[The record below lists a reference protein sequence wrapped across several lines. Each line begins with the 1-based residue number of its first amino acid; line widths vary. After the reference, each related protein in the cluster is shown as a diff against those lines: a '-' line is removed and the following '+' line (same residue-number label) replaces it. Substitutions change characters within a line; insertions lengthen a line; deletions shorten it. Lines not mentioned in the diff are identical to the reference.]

1 MDEAESTFD
10 VKKRLKVLQ
19 DIATYTDEDNPVI
32 PLFSRSYYWVV
43 DNENYVLPRDISNQ
57 ALGVYYWKAHL
68 K

>member
-1 MDEAESTFD
+1 MGKAESTFD
-10 VKKRLKVLQ
+10 AKKRLKVLQ
-19 DIATYTDEDNPVI
+19 DIATYADEDTPVI
-32 PLFSRSYYWVV
+32 PLFSRSYYWVT